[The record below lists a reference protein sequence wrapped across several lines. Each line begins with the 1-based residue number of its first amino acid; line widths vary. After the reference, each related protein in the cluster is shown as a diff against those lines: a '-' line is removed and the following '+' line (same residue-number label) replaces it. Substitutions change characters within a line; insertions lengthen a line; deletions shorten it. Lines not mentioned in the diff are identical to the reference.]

1 MPLQDTDVKQITDR
15 LDVLIKLAAALFAKE
30 FSNIDAIVKL
40 ENMKLSRE
48 QIADALGITT
58 QNVRQQLYLAGKR
71 AEKKSDKKPKN
82 GAGVATAVEDS
93 TETPAAPGE
102 EA

>member
-1 MPLQDTDVKQITDR
+1 MHNYCTIAR
-15 LDVLIKLAAALFAKE
+15 E

-40 ENMKLSRE
+40 ENMQLSRE

-82 GAGVATAVEDS
+82 GAGAVEDS
-93 TETPAAPGE
+93 TETPAAPVE